1 MTYQNFGNQE
11 YFMLYVT
18 FKTGGNTAVFL
29 KEVLNRDSL
38 LKINLLFKR
47 LHFLRVEPDTQD
59 CLSTQ
64 DGISSTGFLYC

>member
-1 MTYQNFGNQE
+1 
-11 YFMLYVT
+11 MLYVT

-38 LKINLLFKR
+38 LKLNLLFKH